1 MTQIHGCT
9 EKNIKRETE
18 TQTEIQE
25 PKEDS
30 LFLLD
35 LSIEHCPLKNPVLL
49 QCSLRKGIHSDNY
62 AAHIFQI
69 LIILPVYICIW
80 CVPYFLLENQKC
92 IYLICK
98 AQEHDRYIH
107 ICIVNQISIR
117 LEESYS
123 VGPWTILS
131 SSGWIYLHLE
141 RSRILETASKT
152 TNWVRGHPRY
162 PVKAIQFRGDRLL
175 QGTTSSLRGIQQ
187 GCNGIRI
194 LGSIN
199 PTAVYFLLQQS
210 PDIIL
215 GWWTNSW
222 SKS

>member
-49 QCSLRKGIHSDNY
+49 QCSLGKGIHSDNY

-141 RSRILETASKT
+141 RSRILEIDSKT
-152 TNWVRGHPRY
+152 TNWVRGHPD
-162 PVKAIQFRGDRLL
+162 ILL
-175 QGTTSSLRGIQQ
+175 RPYNSGVTDYYKEQ
-187 GCNGIRI
+187 
-194 LGSIN
+194 
-199 PTAVYFLLQQS
+199 LLACVEFNK
-210 PDIIL
+210 
-215 GWWTNSW
+215 GAME
-222 SKS
+222 